1 MKGNLCLSLLYIYQ
15 ITSVNNK
22 PLCTKAIIRILQ
34 NPFYKGKFRHN
45 GKLYAHYYERL
56 VEKDVWEK
64 CQIRLKHYRK
74 NKG

>member
-1 MKGNLCLSLLYIYQ
+1 MKEQ
-15 ITSVNNK
+15 ITANK
-22 PLCTKAIIRILQ
+22 NYDIYAKAIIRILQ

-45 GKLYAHYYERL
+45 GKLYTHYYERL